1 MVGDPLVIAEK
12 ARARLRS
19 VVTSL
24 REGRRMKEKA
34 ILLPSSADVVVTPCE
49 VNELHG
55 TGTLLFRIF
64 SDSSSIV
71 SLRSSNFYDVP
82 QVFGAANF
90 CLPLARVSRAEIAA
104 WVKWWL
110 AGTSVRR
117 VICFP
122 YLPADPIVAL
132 AVREAFN
139 VPLCTYIMDDKNVC
153 AEGISDSLMQELLSK
168 SRLRLVISPEMRLAY
183 TKKYGMKFWLL
194 PPLVPEQ
201 MIRRNPVHSSNGN
214 NLRRGVLLGNI
225 WGQRWLDALRAAIRT
240 SGYQV
245 DWYCNHKN
253 PRSLVFDRA
262 EMEQDGIRLLDP
274 VAEADL
280 PAILSKYSYAVVP
293 SDTLD
298 GQSPPSVQAIAELS
312 LPSRIPTIL
321 ATSHL
326 PILVLGNARTSAGRF
341 VERFQI
347 GAVAA
352 YEADAVRTA
361 LDRLL
366 KPESQARIR
375 NRAAALS
382 DSFSAEGSA
391 DWIWSSLKAGEACDP
406 TYEELIP
413 YIHEEELLETATS

>member
-1 MVGDPLVIAEK
+1 
-12 ARARLRS
+12 
-19 VVTSL
+19 
-24 REGRRMKEKA
+24 
-34 ILLPSSADVVVTPCE
+34 
-49 VNELHG
+49 
-55 TGTLLFRIF
+55 
-64 SDSSSIV
+64 
-71 SLRSSNFYDVP
+71 
-82 QVFGAANF
+82 
-90 CLPLARVSRAEIAA
+90 
-104 WVKWWL
+104 
-110 AGTSVRR
+110 
-117 VICFP
+117 
-122 YLPADPIVAL
+122 
-132 AVREAFN
+132 
-139 VPLCTYIMDDKNVC
+139 
-153 AEGISDSLMQELLSK
+153 
-168 SRLRLVISPEMRLAY
+168 
-183 TKKYGMKFWLL
+183 
-194 PPLVPEQ
+194 
-201 MIRRNPVHSSNGN
+201 
-214 NLRRGVLLGNI
+214 
-225 WGQRWLDALRAAIRT
+225 
-240 SGYQV
+240 
-245 DWYCNHKN
+245 
-253 PRSLVFDRA
+253 
-262 EMEQDGIRLLDP
+262 MEEDGIRLLDP

-382 DSFSAEGSA
+382 GSFSAEGAA

-413 YIHEEELLETATS
+413 YIHEEELLKTATS